1 MAFDRLQKL
10 GKEKFQKIVNEL
22 ARGTPAQTLARLI
35 QQEWGDAQDV
45 GEETLAKQL
54 KRLSTTI
61 KNGAFGG
68 DLAEQAKTRA
78 SVRIKLFHGSTL
90 DCLAELVEMAAIQK
104 SRVLR
109 LYEKER
115 IYNVPILMLNR
126 VIRDYGNLIV
136 TIQEMKF
143 NLGLDEYRRSIP
155 GVTASNTTVTVP
167 NPTTTQQQ
175 SLQALAVLEEI
186 FDRRGITSHPVTV
199 ENCN

>member
-1 MAFDRLQKL
+1 M
-10 GKEKFQKIVNEL
+10 
-22 ARGTPAQTLARLI
+22 
-35 QQEWGDAQDV
+35 
-45 GEETLAKQL
+45 
-54 KRLSTTI
+54 
-61 KNGAFGG
+61 
-68 DLAEQAKTRA
+68 AEQARRRA
-78 SVRIKLFHGSTL
+78 SVRIKLLHGPTL
-90 DCLAELVEMAAIQK
+90 DCLAELVEIAAIQK
-104 SRVLR
+104 ARVLR

-143 NLGLDEYRRSIP
+143 NLGLDEYKRTIP
-155 GVTASNTTVTVP
+155 VVTASNNSVTRP
-167 NPTTTQQQ
+167 DPTATQQQ